1 MGIFDITYSLQVS
14 RLLPPN
20 LRSIRLTAMVQSLLA
35 PLQDLS
41 NRSIK
46 YGRIGF
52 IEVII
57 DDAYG
62 IALQPSILQWDIST
76 AYSKGDIIY
85 LPFGAV
91 YIANV
96 ANTGQQPD
104 VSTSWDLYVN
114 DIFGYQYLVN
124 VCGQK
129 ASLEYILNLW
139 CYNLY
144 SGSSDPVIALL
155 FNQIY
160 ITTNSVDTQVFHIG
174 ETIDNSSLITVNNP
188 SEFIGTVGTA
198 NSIQYDFTV
207 NLPTGFT
214 LLTQLTSIVDKYKLI
229 GTTYNIVYY

>member
-52 IEVII
+52 VEVIL
-57 DDAYG
+57 DDAFG
-62 IALQPSILQWDIST
+62 IVLQPSILQWDVAT
-76 AYSKGDIIY
+76 AYNKGDIIY

-96 ANTGQQPD
+96 ANAGQQPD
-104 VSTSWDLYVN
+104 VSTSWDFYVN

-139 CYNLY
+139 CYNAY
-144 SGSSDPVIALL
+144 SGSSDPTIALL
-155 FNQIY
+155 YNQIY
-160 ITTNSVDTQVFHIG
+160 ITTNSVINQVFHIG
-174 ETIDNSSLITVNNP
+174 TTIDNSSLITINTP
-188 SEFIGTVGTA
+188 SEYIGTVGTA
-198 NSIQYDFTV
+198 NTVQYDFTV
-207 NLPTGFT
+207 NLPTGFP
-214 LLTQLTSIVDKYKLI
+214 LLTQLSGIVNKYKLI
-229 GTTYNIVYY
+229 GSTYNIVYY